1 YKVFRFRVTSLRFK
15 IRVRGSSVQD
25 KNLSKS
31 CANVKKKFIVK
42 KFLIILDDLWNQW
55 GDEDLKNIGIPLVEN
70 DKGSK
75 VILTTREQN
84 VCKYIRCEHMV
95 QLNVMDDDEA

>member
-1 YKVFRFRVTSLRFK
+1 GLRFKVFGFRVTSLRFK
-15 IRVRGSSVQD
+15 IRVRGSSVRGY
-25 KNLSKS
+25 SFEFR
-31 CANVKKKFIVK
+31 KKLIVK

-55 GDEDLKNIGIPLVEN
+55 GDEDLNNIGIPLVES

-75 VILTTREQN
+75 VILTTREQK